1 MRYLYLLIIALF
13 LINCESAIKNNNSET
28 KEDTGTETTTN
39 TVSKTNSDSL
49 EGIKHPLCGYW
60 VGYFEKDSKNDKD
73 LYVGSRMVWR
83 RENKINLSI
92 DRIVGEKVVG
102 HSVVAGNNRL
112 FSGTLINNKFIVTE
126 PGDNMYDGTFTF
138 SIQDDTLVGTW
149 KAFKNIDISKRKYK
163 LTRKIF
169 KYNPSQKLDNGDNEE
184 FFDSF
189 IDWENQQEKVI
200 KTNSG
205 EEYKFNTFAQATYKS
220 FEINASN
227 TVLTKKDVENLS
239 KSDLKIIRNTI
250 YARHGYSFKN
260 RPLRVFFDSQEW
272 YIPLFTDIRNELTEI
287 EKKNIALI
295 LRYEKN
301 AEEYYDTFG
310 R

>member
-13 LINCESAIKNNNSET
+13 LVNCESAIKNNNSET
-28 KEDTGTETTTN
+28 KEETGTEITKSTD
-39 TVSKTNSDSL
+39 SKINSDSL
-49 EGIKHPLCGYW
+49 EGTKHPLCGFW
-60 VGYFEKDSKNDKD
+60 VGYFEKNTKEDKD
-73 LYVGSRMVWR
+73 LYVEERMVWN

-92 DRIVGEKVVG
+92 DRIIGDKVVG
-102 HSVVAGNNRL
+102 HSVVAGNNRP
-112 FSGTLINNKFIVTE
+112 FSGTLIENKFVVTE
-126 PGDNMYDGTFTF
+126 PGDNVYDGTFTF
-138 SIQDDTLVGTW
+138 SIQNDTLSGTW

-169 KYNPSQKLDNGDNEE
+169 KYNPSQKLDNGDDEE
-184 FFDSF
+184 FFTPF
-189 IDWENQQEKVI
+189 IDWEKQQEKKI
-200 KTNSG
+200 N
-205 EEYKFNTFAQATYKS
+205 EEYTISTFAQATYKS

-250 YARHGYSFKN
+250 YARHGFSFKN

-287 EKKNIALI
+287 EKKNIALL